1 MPQIEV
7 NSDQQAAIGQ
17 MTNDVL
23 ASNAMQS
30 MVAGESTMR
39 RGDLNTEA
47 NLAHPYLKQIVALHH
62 AYSPRGQ
69 APSQVSHPSQR
80 FDEEALAPGVAAE
93 LGLPQVP
100 QVPQG
105 PQLPPP
111 VTTLGPFNT
120 NYIAFPE
127 GIPVGGSAS
136 LTLHSDG
143 TYSFNGS
150 FHDSGAPSYN
160 VEFSWVIVGSSGTA
174 YSFTASGHM
183 AGTFQSGSRDCLW
196 TKSEQNNDIAV
207 HWAELVNGYTWRWQA
222 YVNWD
227 VQAAVD
233 SLVSALKTAGTII
246 TTVIAVVAIAA

>member
-1 MPQIEV
+1 MSQFAINDEQKV
-7 NSDQQAAIGQ
+7 AIGQ

-23 ASNAMQS
+23 LSSAMQS
-30 MVAGESTMR
+30 MVAGESVMR
-39 RGDLNTEA
+39 RGDVGTQGTI
-47 NLAHPYLKQIVALHH
+47 AHPYLKQITALHR
-62 AYSPRGQ
+62 ANS
-69 APSQVSHPSQR
+69 APSV
-80 FDEEALAPGVAAE
+80 APVHDPNSRAGSEMLTPGA
-93 LGLPQVP
+93 GTSPP
-100 QVPQG
+100 P
-105 PQLPPP
+105 PPP
-111 VTTLGPFNT
+111 VPPQVTILGPFNT

-127 GIPVGGSAS
+127 GIPVGGSVS